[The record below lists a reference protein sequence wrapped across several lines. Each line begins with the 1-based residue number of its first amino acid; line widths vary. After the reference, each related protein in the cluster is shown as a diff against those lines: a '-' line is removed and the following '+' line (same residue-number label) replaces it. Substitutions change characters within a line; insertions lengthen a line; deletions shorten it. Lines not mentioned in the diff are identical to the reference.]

1 VKTASPSVLPTRPAA
16 SLHRFANP
24 GRFLRASGRVQ
35 PWLVG
40 IALVV
45 LAVGLPWAVV
55 FSPPDWQQGETVRI
69 MYLHVPMAWLAM
81 GGYLGLAIGSAMA
94 LVWKHPLADLAC
106 RELSPVGAT
115 VTALCLA
122 TGSLWGKPMWGA
134 WWVWDARLTS
144 VLVLFFLWLGHAAL
158 VRAFDDPERG
168 ARMGAILAL
177 IGVVNLPIVKFSVDW
192 WNTLHQPASLT
203 RVNAPALHV
212 DILYPLL
219 VCALGFSFAFAAVV
233 LFRVRAA
240 VMERRIRA
248 LQLAAA
254 RRAEAP
260 VEGRSTEGIVNLA
273 NPFRNDRRLVS
284 LLGLNAQHSARRV
297 SSPRA
302 DIANFRF
309 ETGQVDNAGR

>member
-1 VKTASPSVLPTRPAA
+1 MSNAPSLAARPAA

-24 GRFLRASGRVQ
+24 GRFLRLSGRLL
-35 PWLVG
+35 PWLAASAG
-40 IALVV
+40 LV
-45 LAVGLPWAVV
+45 LAVGLPWALW

-81 GGYLGLAIGSAMA
+81 GGYAGLAVASAMA
-94 LVWKHPLADLAC
+94 LVWRHPLADLAA
-106 RELSPVGAT
+106 RELSPVGAA

-122 TGSLWGKPMWGA
+122 TGSLWGKPMWGT

-177 IGVVNLPIVKFSVDW
+177 VGALNLPVVKFSVDW

-219 VCALGFSFAFAAVV
+219 TCAVGFTLAFAAVV
-233 LFRVRAA
+233 LLRVRAA

-248 LQLAAA
+248 LQMAAA
-254 RRAEAP
+254 RRAETD
-260 VEGRSTEGIVNLA
+260 G
-273 NPFRNDRRLVS
+273 
-284 LLGLNAQHSARRV
+284 
-297 SSPRA
+297 
-302 DIANFRF
+302 
-309 ETGQVDNAGR
+309 